1 MDRVGTVVK
10 IAQGLLVVRSDTE
23 TYPSVGS
30 KVIDDQLVPVG
41 SVVDIIGPRNRPFI
55 VVSPEESGGLVSYL
69 NSRLYT
75 R

>member
-10 IAQGLLVVRSDTE
+10 ISQGLLVVRSDTE
-23 TYPSVGS
+23 SYPNVGS
-30 KVIDDQLVPVG
+30 NVIDAQLVPVG
-41 SVVDIIGPRNRPFI
+41 SVVDIIGPKNRPFI
-55 VVSPEESGGLVSYL
+55 IVSPEESGELAPYL